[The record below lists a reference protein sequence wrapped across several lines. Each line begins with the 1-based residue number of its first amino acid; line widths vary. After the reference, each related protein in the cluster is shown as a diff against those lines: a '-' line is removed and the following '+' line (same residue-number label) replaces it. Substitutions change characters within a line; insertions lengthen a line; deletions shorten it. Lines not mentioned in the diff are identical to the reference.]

1 MFGKKT
7 AILLSVSLAV
17 LPSIHAATT
26 QVSDR
31 SVFWVEAFRK
41 AESEG
46 QRRVELR
53 LSGKRKV
60 KGALVAVRADACVI
74 QNEQGTVDV
83 PYEQI
88 DSVKWKNHALGGP
101 AKFLL
106 VLGIAVGLSLLAISS
121 LG

>member
-1 MFGKKT
+1 MSSKKT
-7 AILLSVSLAV
+7 AILLSMALAI
-17 LPSIHAATT
+17 LPSVHAATT

-31 SVFWVEAFRK
+31 AVFWMDAFRK
-41 AESEG
+41 AETEG

-60 KGALVAVRADACVI
+60 KGTLVAVHADTCVI
-74 QNEQGTVDV
+74 QNKQGTVDV

-88 DSVKWKNHALGGP
+88 DSVKWKSHALGGP
-101 AKFLL
+101 AKILL
-106 VLGIAVGLSLLAISS
+106 VLGIAVGLSLLAIST